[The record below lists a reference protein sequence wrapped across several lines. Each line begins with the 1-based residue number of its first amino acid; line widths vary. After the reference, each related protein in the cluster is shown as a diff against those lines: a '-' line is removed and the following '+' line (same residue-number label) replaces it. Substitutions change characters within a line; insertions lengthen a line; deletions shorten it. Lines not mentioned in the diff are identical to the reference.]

1 MKRLLSCLLLL
12 VMVGACS
19 SRKLQKEY
27 KVVDSNFEEVPEWI
41 ADYKDWLDDQDQ
53 EKNKFY
59 KFETEPKNDRE
70 MSCKIAKAQAA
81 SHVAGEVKVKIK
93 ENLTQAVEGDASDF
107 ESKLEEYVS
116 NNLSMDIEAS
126 LSGLEVLNSYWEKRA
141 YKKELGADKDF
152 KAWSCTVLLKISK
165 ENLSKAIDDS
175 KKKMLKLAKSNSAKE
190 TVNKLVEKAL
200 E

>member
-1 MKRLLSCLLLL
+1 
-12 VMVGACS
+12 MVSSCS

-27 KVVDSNFEEVPEWI
+27 KVVDSNFEDVPEWI
-41 ADYKDWLDDQDQ
+41 ADYKDWLGDQDQ

-59 KFETEPKNDRE
+59 KFETDPKNDRE
-70 MSCKIAKAQAA
+70 MACKIAKAQAS

-93 ENLTQAVEGDASDF
+93 ENLTQAIEGDSSDF
-107 ESKLEEYVS
+107 ETKLQEYVS
-116 NNLSMDIEAS
+116 NNLSMDIEAN

-141 YKKELGADKDF
+141 YKKELGADKDY

-165 ENLSKAIDDS
+165 ENLMKSIEDS
-175 KKKMLKLAKSNSAKE
+175 KKKMLKLAQTNAAKE
-190 TVNKLVEKAL
+190 TVNKLVEKAI